1 MKRRLSR
8 KGLIV
13 LAAAAV
19 IALITLI
26 SVSAGGRG
34 GIFTSAVNGVSMPL
48 KRLSAAV
55 ASQIESIYGYMYKYD
70 EVVKENEQ
78 LHMQLAALERE
89 RREYVEVSEEN
100 EHFRQLLQLA
110 SRHSDY
116 QFENASVISWGA
128 SNYTSS
134 FTVSKGSE
142 NSDVAVGDSVITE
155 SGVLIGVITEVR
167 DKTSVAVT
175 VIDTKFSAGCVIE
188 SSGDTAVASGDYAL
202 MRRGML
208 TLDFLASDT
217 RFITGDSVVTSGR
230 GGVFPK
236 GLVIGY
242 IEDVEPDPAGNG
254 SKVTVSP
261 AADLRNVMDVFLI
274 TDFETSE

>member
-26 SVSAGGRG
+26 SVSVGGRG
-34 GIFTSAVNGVSMPL
+34 GVFTSAVNGVSMPL

-100 EHFRQLLQLA
+100 ELKYR
-110 SRHSDY
+110 
-116 QFENASVISWGA
+116 
-128 SNYTSS
+128 
-134 FTVSKGSE
+134 
-142 NSDVAVGDSVITE
+142 
-155 SGVLIGVITEVR
+155 
-167 DKTSVAVT
+167 
-175 VIDTKFSAGCVIE
+175 
-188 SSGDTAVASGDYAL
+188 
-202 MRRGML
+202 
-208 TLDFLASDT
+208 DFLSKLIIARQSLPLPSLSKAAS
-217 RFITGDSVVTSGR
+217 
-230 GGVFPK
+230 
-236 GLVIGY
+236 
-242 IEDVEPDPAGNG
+242 
-254 SKVTVSP
+254 
-261 AADLRNVMDVFLI
+261 
-274 TDFETSE
+274 

>member
-1 MKRRLSR
+1 MKRRISK

-13 LAAAAV
+13 LAVAVV

-26 SVSAGGRG
+26 SVSAGGGG
-34 GIFTSAVNGVSMPL
+34 GIFTRAANGVAGPL

-78 LHMQLAALERE
+78 LKMQLADLESE
-89 RREYVEVSEEN
+89 RREYVQISEEN
-100 EHFRQLLQLA
+100 EHFRELLKLA

-116 QFENASVISWGA
+116 QFENASIISWGA
-128 SNYTSS
+128 SNFTST
-134 FTVSKGSE
+134 FTLSKGSE
-142 NSDVAVGDSVITE
+142 NSDVEVGDSVITE
-155 SGVLIGVITEVR
+155 SGVLIGVVTQVR
-167 DKTSVAVT
+167 EKTSVAIT

-188 SSGDTAVASGDYAL
+188 SSGDNAVASGDYSL

-208 TLDFLASDT
+208 TLDFLTGDT

-236 GLVIGY
+236 GLVVGY
-242 IEDVEPDPAGNG
+242 IADVEPNPTGSG
-254 SKVTVSP
+254 SKVMVTP

-274 TDFETSE
+274 TEFETSE